1 MSSIQS
7 LNRPTL
13 SDLADQ
19 WTSGCR
25 SVAQGKVWMTALIA
39 VGSLSNLVYTCT
51 LPFVCLGVIAGTTLL
66 RRRAIASVT
75 GIWFANQFCGYTLH
89 AYPRTLNC
97 FVWGWILLAGTLL
110 VTMLASYKPLFS
122 QGQLKHHYLR
132 MGGFLLGGFVLFQL
146 VILGAGLALGEA
158 SGLTPQI
165 LGGILGG
172 NVAWIVLLAIAHG
185 VLVWDSIKQSR
196 G

>member
-1 MSSIQS
+1 
-7 LNRPTL
+7 
-13 SDLADQ
+13 
-19 WTSGCR
+19 
-25 SVAQGKVWMTALIA
+25 
-39 VGSLSNLVYTCT
+39 
-51 LPFVCLGVIAGTTLL
+51 
-66 RRRAIASVT
+66 
-75 GIWFANQFCGYTLH
+75 
-89 AYPRTLNC
+89 
-97 FVWGWILLAGTLL
+97 
-110 VTMLASYKPLFS
+110 
-122 QGQLKHHYLR
+122 

-185 VLVWDSIKQSR
+185 VLVWDSIKQFR